1 MSGYTNH
8 TGVRPYMGRHPVS
21 LGAITLTEETT
32 MEMKHHKS
40 SNTWSVGRV
49 KRLTLTEATA
59 LLAKYKIA
67 MEQLYEGETLVSY

>member
-1 MSGYTNH
+1 
-8 TGVRPYMGRHPVS
+8 MGRHPVS

-67 MEQLYEGETLVSY
+67 MEQLHEGETLVSY

>member
-1 MSGYTNH
+1 
-8 TGVRPYMGRHPVS
+8 
-21 LGAITLTEETT
+21 

-67 MEQLYEGETLVSY
+67 MSQLRDGETLATY

>member
-1 MSGYTNH
+1 
-8 TGVRPYMGRHPVS
+8 
-21 LGAITLTEETT
+21 

-59 LLAKYKIA
+59 LLAKYKICT
-67 MEQLYEGETLVSY
+67 EQLYEGETLVSY